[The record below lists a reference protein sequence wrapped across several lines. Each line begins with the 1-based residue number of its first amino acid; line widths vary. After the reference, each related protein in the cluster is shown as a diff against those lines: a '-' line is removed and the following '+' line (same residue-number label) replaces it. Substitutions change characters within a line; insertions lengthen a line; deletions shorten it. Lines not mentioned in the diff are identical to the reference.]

1 MDTYSINTLIT
12 TKVGGRF
19 PQISVFH
26 QSCYPWVWWP
36 AWGACKPAI
45 CLQLRSSFMHS
56 SSVVVPI
63 TLVVCPTHRVQSP
76 STLSTCPAQSHRL
89 VQGEEVEVF
98 PRLDKLQCARFQPE
112 GIAKNGLGR
121 SVSVMHGR
129 FHLYQQATHAVLG
142 SCAVAG
148 QCLQLR
154 VNRSVMHH
162 PTDKTTLCYR
172 CCQTCQTGHIGARTR
187 SMGSQPMSTSTSRGE
202 WRICMEPPGMH
213 LQPVA
218 E

>member
-1 MDTYSINTLIT
+1 M
-12 TKVGGRF
+12 
-19 PQISVFH
+19 
-26 QSCYPWVWWP
+26 
-36 AWGACKPAI
+36 
-45 CLQLRSSFMHS
+45 
-56 SSVVVPI
+56 
-63 TLVVCPTHRVQSP
+63 
-76 STLSTCPAQSHRL
+76 
-89 VQGEEVEVF
+89 EVF

-162 PTDKTTLCYR
+162 PEDKDNTVLQVLPDLSDWSYW
-172 CCQTCQTGHIGARTR
+172 GKDEVNG
-187 SMGSQPMSTSTSRGE
+187 QPAYVYEYKQR
-202 WRICMEPPGMH
+202 
-213 LQPVA
+213 
-218 E
+218 